1 MLDIIIDQMQKCTQN
16 YSQNLPTNI
25 PEAIGKSAI
34 YSFAFA
40 TLLSGDLHRGRVIGM
55 IAMVASAVDALTLPI
70 FRQLFGNQVG
80 DIAWYHHVAAII
92 VNCALTQGVINTLT
106 SYRVDLVAASVMM
119 VAWSLVARGG
129 LYDHQTHYARPYVF
143 C

>member
-1 MLDIIIDQMQKCTQN
+1 MLDVIIDQIQKCTQN
-16 YSQNLPTNI
+16 YSQNLPDNI

-40 TLLSGDLHRGRVIGM
+40 TLLTGDLNRGRVIGM
-55 IAMVASAVDALTLPI
+55 IAMVASVVDALTLPI
-70 FRQLFGNQVG
+70 FRQFFGNHAG
-80 DIAWYHHVAAII
+80 DITWYHHVVTVV

-119 VAWSLVARGG
+119 VAWSLVALGG
-129 LYDHQTHYARPYVF
+129 LHDHQTRYARHYVF